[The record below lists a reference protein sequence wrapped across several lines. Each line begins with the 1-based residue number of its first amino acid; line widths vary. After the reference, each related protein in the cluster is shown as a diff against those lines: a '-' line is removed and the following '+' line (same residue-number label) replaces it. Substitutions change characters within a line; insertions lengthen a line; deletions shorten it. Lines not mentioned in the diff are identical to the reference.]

1 MSLIGNILWFLLFGL
16 EMGLAWIVTGLVFC
30 CTIIGIPYGVASF
43 RIAMFAFFP
52 FGKDIVPSESFDE
65 AISQLEE
72 ASGIEGVTVKLVL
85 KNGNGE
91 KILESE
97 YK

>member
-43 RIAMFAFFP
+43 RIA
-52 FGKDIVPSESFDE
+52 
-65 AISQLEE
+65 
-72 ASGIEGVTVKLVL
+72 T
-85 KNGNGE
+85 
-91 KILESE
+91 
-97 YK
+97 